1 MNTIL
6 LSNYAGECLHGDGRF
21 KPTAGDAAI
30 WQKHPGGLHNLVY
43 GTVFRPVGDLATD
56 ERTAI
61 EVDGVPLSTQP
72 GPERMP
78 SEYLEE
84 LRDRGFTILDNLMTD
99 QEVDRLKRKV
109 AHRIASNEQKTDGRL
124 GVGDGVTWSADVAR
138 VVTHPVALW
147 LMQTYLGTKAI
158 HYCHPPS
165 VTCMR
170 PAKELLG
177 KFPELGWHTDYPYHP
192 GVLERER
199 WGDDRPLGVQFN
211 VCVDEFRADN
221 AATQYLPN
229 SVALRQWPTEEFNTG
244 GTRMGKGVHK
254 DVVQMTAPSGSAL
267 VYDSRTWHRACDEL
281 NVSGED
287 RVAIL
292 NAVTPSW
299 VLPMV
304 DKSQSA
310 RTYRSADTNASL
322 TTREQKDIRRL
333 CHAKTRQPPKGAPIV
348 KHPVRAS

>member
-124 GVGDGVTWSADVAR
+124 GVGDGAVSY
-138 VVTHPVALW
+138 THLTLP
-147 LMQTYLGTKAI
+147 TI
-158 HYCHPPS
+158 CS
-165 VTCMR
+165 V
-170 PAKELLG
+170 
-177 KFPELGWHTDYPYHP
+177 
-192 GVLERER
+192 
-199 WGDDRPLGVQFN
+199 
-211 VCVDEFRADN
+211 
-221 AATQYLPN
+221 
-229 SVALRQWPTEEFNTG
+229 
-244 GTRMGKGVHK
+244 
-254 DVVQMTAPSGSAL
+254 
-267 VYDSRTWHRACDEL
+267 
-281 NVSGED
+281 
-287 RVAIL
+287 
-292 NAVTPSW
+292 
-299 VLPMV
+299 
-304 DKSQSA
+304 
-310 RTYRSADTNASL
+310 
-322 TTREQKDIRRL
+322 
-333 CHAKTRQPPKGAPIV
+333 
-348 KHPVRAS
+348 